1 MKQNRIICK
10 CRFDVAMMSNTQWL
24 MMCVSEHLPRWYID
38 VSFRFVPER
47 TSVLG
52 SQMSWGQTGQES
64 PSCLALPAL
73 QLMDSARQSATWSLV
88 RQQHDLPLSTQFC
101 V

>member
-1 MKQNRIICK
+1 
-10 CRFDVAMMSNTQWL
+10 
-24 MMCVSEHLPRWYID
+24 
-38 VSFRFVPER
+38 
-47 TSVLG
+47 
-52 SQMSWGQTGQES
+52 MSWGQTGQES

-88 RQQHDLPLSTQFC
+88 SQQHDLPLSMQFC